1 MNKLAL
7 FDIDSTL
14 ILGSKS
20 KDDIAFPEAF
30 RKVYGIDAD
39 VYVINRHGMTD
50 QQIIIDVLRKNG
62 LDEKTI
68 MHKLKDCMQ
77 ALTESFL
84 KNIGRDEIIVLDG
97 VKDLLE
103 ELENHE
109 VLMGLVT
116 GNLEPIAWSS
126 LKKVGLDRY
135 FKLGGFGTDSINRT
149 NLVRLAIKRAK
160 ENFGFNLS
168 NNDVFLFGDAP
179 QDMIAGKEAGARTIG
194 ITTGIYSEKQMK
206 NSGADF
212 VFSSMKRKEEIL
224 EIILHHDA

>member
-14 ILGSKS
+14 ILGSIS

-30 RKVYGIDAD
+30 RKVYGIDAN

-50 QQIIIDVLRKNG
+50 QQIIIDVLKKNG

-84 KNIGRDEIIVLDG
+84 KNIDSDEIIVLDG

-103 ELENHE
+103 ELEKHE

-126 LKKVGLDRY
+126 LKKVSLDRY
-135 FKLGGFGTDSINRT
+135 FKLGGFGTDDINRT

-168 NNDVFLFGDAP
+168 NNVFLFGDAP
-179 QDMIAGKEAGARTIG
+179 QDMIAGKEAGIKTIG
-194 ITTGIYSEKQMK
+194 ITTGIYSDEQLR
-206 NSGADF
+206 NAGADF
-212 VFSSMKRKEEIL
+212 VFESMKKKEEIL
-224 EIILHHDA
+224 KIILQPDA